1 MRAIRIRHRGRLVAT
16 ALGIFVSLALA
27 GCSSSPAALTKSST
41 TTTTTTTTTVPTTTT
56 STTAA
61 AVGPPC
67 TSAAITAG
75 IQASPNNDLI
85 AVNGFGC
92 SGPWAWAGVTLGTS
106 SQNSFDAVMVLM
118 ASGPA
123 WAVADRATACNQ
135 HLVPPNI
142 YNDACTTS

>member
-27 GCSSSPAALTKSST
+27 GCSSSPGALTKSS
-41 TTTTTTTTTVPTTTT
+41 TTTTTTTTVPTTTT

-135 HLVPPNI
+135 HLVPADI

>member
-1 MRAIRIRHRGRLVAT
+1 VPAIRIRHRGRLGAT
-16 ALGIFVSLALA
+16 ALGIVVALALA
-27 GCSSSPAALTKSST
+27 GCSNSPAALAKS
-41 TTTTTTTTTVPTTTT
+41 TTTTTTTTVPPTTT
-56 STTAA
+56 STSAA

-92 SGPWAWAGVTLGTS
+92 SGAWAWAGVTLGTNAQS
-106 SQNSFDAVMVLM
+106 SFDAIMVLM

-135 HLVPPNI
+135 HLVPADI

>member
-27 GCSSSPAALTKSST
+27 GCSSSPGALTKSS
-41 TTTTTTTTTVPTTTT
+41 TTTTTTTTVPTTTT

-135 HLVPPNI
+135 HLVPANI

>member
-1 MRAIRIRHRGRLVAT
+1 MPAIRIRHRGRLVAT
-16 ALGIFVSLALA
+16 ALGIVVPLALA
-27 GCSSSPAALTKSST
+27 GCSSSPAALAKST
-41 TTTTTTTTTVPTTTT
+41 TTTTTTTTTEPPTTT

-85 AVNGFGC
+85 AVNGFSC
-92 SGPWAWAGVTLGTS
+92 SGAWAWAGVTLGTNA
-106 SQNSFDAVMVLM
+106 QNSFDAIMVLM

-135 HLVPPNI
+135 HLVPADI

>member
-1 MRAIRIRHRGRLVAT
+1 VRAIRIRHRGRLVAT

-27 GCSSSPAALTKSST
+27 GCSSSPGALTKSS
-41 TTTTTTTTTVPTTTT
+41 TTTTTTTTVPTTTT

-135 HLVPPNI
+135 HLVPANI

>member
-1 MRAIRIRHRGRLVAT
+1 VRAIRIRHRGRLVAT
-16 ALGIFVSLALA
+16 ALGIFVPLALA
-27 GCSSSPAALTKSST
+27 GCSSSPAALTKSS
-41 TTTTTTTTTVPTTTT
+41 TTTTTTTTVPTTTT

-85 AVNGFGC
+85 SVNGFGC

-123 WAVADRATACNQ
+123 WAVTDRATACNQ
-135 HLVPPNI
+135 HLVPADI